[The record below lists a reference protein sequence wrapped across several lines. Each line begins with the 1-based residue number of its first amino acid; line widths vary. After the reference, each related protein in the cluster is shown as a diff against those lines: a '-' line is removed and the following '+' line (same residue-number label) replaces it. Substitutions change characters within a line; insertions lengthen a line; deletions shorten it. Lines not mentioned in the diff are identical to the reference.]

1 VTDIFQEVDE
11 DVRRERAEKFVKTYG
26 KYIAAG
32 VVLIVLAAAGFVQW
46 QKHRHEQAQAA
57 GARFQSAA
65 ALAAQDGKA
74 EDAAIAFAKLAED
87 AGAGYAML
95 ARLREAGVRVQGGDL
110 AAGLALYDKVAADGA
125 TPQLFRDLAALSA
138 ALHVLDKGAPA
149 DAEKRAEPLTGAAN
163 AFRYSAREVLA
174 LAALKAGDA
183 EKARDRLTQLA
194 GDETAPAGI
203 RRRAGD
209 LLSTLGRKG

>member
-1 VTDIFQEVDE
+1 VADIFQEVDE
-11 DVRRERAEKFVKTYG
+11 DVRRDRAEKFVKAYG

-32 VVLIVLAAAGFVQW
+32 VIVIVLATAGLVQW

-57 GARFQSAA
+57 GTRFQSAA
-65 ALAAQDGKA
+65 ALVAEGKG
-74 EDAAIAFAKLAED
+74 EDAALAFAKLAED

-95 ARLREAGVRVQGGDL
+95 ARLREASVKTQGGDL
-110 AAGLALYDKVAADGA
+110 AGGLALYDKLAADSA

-174 LAALKAGDA
+174 LAALKAGELD
-183 EKARDRLTQLA
+183 KARDRLTQLT

-209 LLSTLGRKG
+209 LLSTIGRKG